1 MKHYAHIAARLFN
14 VPLLIHPAKLNAI
27 VSGLADRFGI
37 ETPPSLFAEANSTP
51 RKGAY
56 RVMDG
61 IGVIDIFGVLAHRGG
76 LQADSSYLQGYEQL
90 GETLGAALADPTVRA
105 LVLNI
110 DSPGGEVSGAFPL
123 ADKIRAARAIK
134 PIHAVASE
142 LAASAGYL
150 IASAAQTVS
159 LPEPA
164 QIGSIGVVTCHLDL
178 SASFAQKGVKVT
190 PIYAGS
196 HKVDGNPY
204 QPLPDDVAATI
215 QAEIDHYY
223 GLFVAAVAESRPA
236 LSPAAIRDTEAALFI
251 GKKAV
256 TAGLADRVETA
267 DQLIA
272 RLAKLYRKTTPS
284 PKSTAARAALP
295 RNPTMDDDDIT
306 AATELTAPDYLS
318 AAEVASLC
326 IGAGETALGRALLSG
341 KHTAESVA
349 QRLTWAREIRQRAA
363 MARLSDE
370 AEKLIVAGL
379 TPEQAGPLL
388 VTEMAKRS
396 EQLVTNSTISAV
408 VDGDGRE
415 RFRAGLG
422 DALLIRAGLEKDDQK
437 NEFRGLTL
445 LEMARAC
452 LHQAGVVGL
461 PGDKRMVVGMAITH
475 STSDFPFLLQTTAER
490 SLSRGYAEMPQTF
503 QVWTS
508 EGSLADFRP
517 ATRGGFSE
525 FSPLLEVKGNG
536 EYKHGTFGEAAE
548 SIQLATYGRM
558 FSISRQA
565 IINDDLNAFASVPRK
580 MGNAARRLVGDL
592 AYAVLTGNPL
602 MSDGVNLFN
611 AATHKNLAA
620 TGAAASLTT
629 LGAGR
634 TAMAMQTDP
643 NTPDPRPLGIP
654 AKYLL
659 VPVGMEDTVRGLLE
673 SQYNPEAVN
682 KLQQLNPAR
691 SWGLTIIS
699 DPRLDANSAT
709 AYYLIA
715 DPAIFDTVEIAYL
728 DGNKE
733 PFLDQ
738 KQGWTVDGVE
748 YKVRL
753 DVAAKAI
760 DWRTMYKN
768 AGA

>member
-27 VSGLADRFGI
+27 VSGLADRFGV
-37 ETPPSLFAEANSTP
+37 EAPSGLFAGVDSTEQ
-51 RKGAY
+51 KGAY
-56 RVMDG
+56 RVIDG

-76 LQADSSYLQGYEQL
+76 LQADSSYLQGYEQI
-90 GETLGAALADPTVRA
+90 GKTLDAALSDPTVRA
-105 LVLNI
+105 IVLNM
-110 DSPGGEVSGAFPL
+110 DSPGGEVSGAFQL

-159 LPEPA
+159 LPETA

-178 SASFAQKGVKVT
+178 SASFEQKGVKVT

-196 HKVDGNPY
+196 HKIDGNPY
-204 QPLPDDVAATI
+204 QPLPDDVAATL
-215 QAEIDHYY
+215 QAEINHYY
-223 GLFVAAVAESRPA
+223 GLFVAAVAESRPT

-272 RLAKLYRKTTPS
+272 RLAKLYRKTS
-284 PKSTAARAALP
+284 QAKSTAARAASMRYLKMEDE
-295 RNPTMDDDDIT
+295 TTIT
-306 AATELTAPDYLS
+306 PNDGATPEYLTPAD
-318 AAEVASLC
+318 VATLC
-326 IGAGETALGRALLSG
+326 IGAGETALGRALVSG

-349 QRLTWAREIRQRAA
+349 QRITWAREIRQRAT
-363 MARLSDE
+363 MARLPDE

-388 VTEMAKRS
+388 VDEMARRS
-396 EQLVTNSTISAV
+396 DKLETHSTISV
-408 VDGDGRE
+408 VADGDGRD

-422 DALLIRAGLEKDDQK
+422 AALLIRAGIEKDDPK
-437 NEFRGLTL
+437 NEFRSLTL

-475 STSDFPFLLQTTAER
+475 STSDFPFLLQNTAER

-503 QVWTS
+503 QAWTS
-508 EGSLADFRP
+508 EGSLSDFRP
-517 ATRGGFSE
+517 ATRGSFSE
-525 FSPLLEVKGNG
+525 FSPLLEVKENG
-536 EYKHGTFGEAAE
+536 EFKHGTFGGGQE
-548 SIQLATYGRM
+548 SIQLATYGRL

-565 IINDDLNAFASVPRK
+565 IINDDLNAFTSVPRK

-592 AYAVLTGNPL
+592 AYAVLTGNPV
-602 MSDGVNLFN
+602 MSDGVVLFHT
-611 AATHKNLAA
+611 ATHKNLAA
-620 TGAAASLTT
+620 SGAAASLVT
-629 LGAGR
+629 LGTGR

-659 VPVGMEDTVRGLLE
+659 VPVGMEDTVRVLLE
-673 SQYNPEAVN
+673 SQYNPEATN

-709 AYYLIA
+709 AYYLVA
-715 DPAIFDTVEIAYL
+715 DPNIFDTVEIAYL